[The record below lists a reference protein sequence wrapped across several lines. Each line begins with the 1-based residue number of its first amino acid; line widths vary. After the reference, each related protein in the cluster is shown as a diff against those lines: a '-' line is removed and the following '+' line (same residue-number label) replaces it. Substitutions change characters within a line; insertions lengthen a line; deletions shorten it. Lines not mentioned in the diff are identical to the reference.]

1 MTRHAKGSVHY
12 NNIIMKYNE
21 KQKELVSLRASEKSI
36 AVEQDQR
43 KNRAK
48 LSIFWC
54 IYIYAILIYYK
65 KLAYIYYLLI
75 CIKNINK

>member
-21 KQKELVSLRASEKSI
+21 KQKELISLRASEKSI

-48 LSIFWC
+48 LSIF
-54 IYIYAILIYYK
+54 
-65 KLAYIYYLLI
+65 
-75 CIKNINK
+75 

>member
-21 KQKELVSLRASEKSI
+21 KQKELISLRASEKSI

>member
-21 KQKELVSLRASEKSI
+21 KQKELVNLRASEKSI